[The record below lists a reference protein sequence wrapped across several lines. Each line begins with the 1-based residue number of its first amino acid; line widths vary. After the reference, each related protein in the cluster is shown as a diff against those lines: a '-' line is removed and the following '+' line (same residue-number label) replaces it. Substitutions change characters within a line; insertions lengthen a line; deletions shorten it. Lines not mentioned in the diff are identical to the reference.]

1 MKHASL
7 SLRLGL
13 SMTLMGA
20 ALVLLLACLAV
31 FALDHEL
38 DSRARKDLA
47 RKMLQVE
54 HNLRVDLRSEDLGN
68 RAHPLLD
75 LVMGHD
81 NLSLSVLAL
90 EGRHP
95 HLLSLGPALESR
107 VGELHTD
114 SRLNYHEWRDSSG
127 NQILTV
133 TRQMRLRDDTPV
145 RVMMSLNRADDH
157 ALLQAYLHST
167 LLALPV
173 LLLLIGAGAWWLMQR
188 GLKPLRHFRRIAGQ
202 VSTQDLQHRLPVTGL
217 PLELAELARSINV
230 MLDRLDQG
238 VRQLSQFSDDLAHE
252 LRTPLGNLMGKAQV
266 TLARERDSANYREV
280 LEDSVEELTRLNRI
294 INDMLFLAQ
303 VSQPQAQVALKPL
316 ALAEE
321 AAQVT
326 ELFAFS
332 AELKDIELRL
342 QGWGTALADRL
353 MFQRALS
360 NLLSNAIRH
369 GSQGQAVKL
378 GIERKGNDV
387 LIWVENQGPGI
398 ADEHLPQLFE
408 RFYRVGSGRSRLE
421 GGTGLGLAIVKSI
434 MQLHGGRIVV
444 QSEATGPTR
453 FTLVFR
459 AGTDD

>member
-13 SMTLMGA
+13 SVTLMGA

-38 DSRARKDLA
+38 DSRARKGLA

-75 LVMGHD
+75 LVMGHE
-81 NLSLSVLAL
+81 NLSLSILAL

-114 SRLNYHEWRDSSG
+114 SRLNYHQWRDSSG

-167 LLALPV
+167 LLALPL
-173 LLLLIGAGAWWLMQR
+173 LLLLIGAGAWWLVQR

-202 VSTQDLQHRLPVTGL
+202 VSAQDLQHRLPVSGL

-252 LRTPLGNLMGKAQV
+252 LRTPLSNLMGKAQV
-266 TLARERDSANYREV
+266 TLARERDGEHYREV
-280 LEDSVEELTRLNRI
+280 PEDSIEELTRLNRI

-316 ALAEE
+316 ALADE
-321 AAQVT
+321 AAQVS

-342 QGWGTALADRL
+342 QGWGTALVDRL

-369 GSQGQAVKL
+369 GPDGQPVKL
-378 GIERKGNDV
+378 GIERQGSEV
-387 LIWVENQGPGI
+387 LMWVENQGPGI
-398 ADEHLPQLFE
+398 AEAHWPQLFE

-434 MQLHGGRIVV
+434 MQLHGGRVEV
-444 QSEATGPTR
+444 SSSPSGPTR
-453 FTLVFR
+453 FTLAFQ
-459 AGTDD
+459 AE

>member
-1 MKHASL
+1 MKTASL

-13 SMTLMGA
+13 SVTLMGA
-20 ALVLLLACLAV
+20 LLVLLLACLAV
-31 FALDHEL
+31 LALDHEL

-54 HNLRVDLRSEDLGN
+54 HNLRVDLRSEDLGS

-95 HLLSLGPALESR
+95 HLLSLGPALESS
-107 VGELHTD
+107 VGALATGA
-114 SRLNYHEWRDSSG
+114 RLTFHEWRDSRG
-127 NQILTV
+127 NQMLTA
-133 TRQMRLRDDTPV
+133 TRQMRLRDETPV
-145 RVMMSLNRADDH
+145 RVMMTLDRADDN

-167 LLALPV
+167 LLALP
-173 LLLLIGAGAWWLMQR
+173 LLLILIGIGAWKLVQR
-188 GLKPLRHFRRIAGQ
+188 SLKPLRHFRRVAGQ
-202 VSTQDLQHRLPVTGL
+202 VSAQDLSHRLPDSGL
-217 PLELAELARSINV
+217 PQELGELARAINV

-238 VRQLSQFSDDLAHE
+238 VQQLSQFSDDLAHE
-252 LRTPLGNLMGKAQV
+252 LRTPLSNLMGKAQV
-266 TLARERDSANYREV
+266 TLSRERDNANYREV
-280 LEDSVEELTRLNRI
+280 LEDSIEELTRLNRI

-316 ALAEE
+316 ALADE
-321 AAQVT
+321 AAQVV
-326 ELFAFS
+326 ELFAIS
-332 AELKDIELRL
+332 AELEDIELHL
-342 QGWGTALADRL
+342 QGWGTALGDRL

-369 GSQGQAVKL
+369 APAGKRIDL
-378 GIERKGNDV
+378 GIERHASDV
-387 LIWVENQGPGI
+387 RVWVENEGVGI
-398 ADEHLPQLFE
+398 AAEHQPQLFE
-408 RFYRVGSGRSRLE
+408 RFYRVGAGRSRLE

-434 MQLHGGRIVV
+434 MQLHGGRVEV
-444 QSEATGPTR
+444 MSSPAGPTR

-459 AGTDD
+459 AE

>member
-1 MKHASL
+1 MKNSSL
-7 SLRLGL
+7 SVRLGL
-13 SMTLMGA
+13 SVTLMGA

-54 HNLRVDLRSEDLGN
+54 HNLRVDLRSEDLGS

-107 VGELHTD
+107 VGELQTGA
-114 SRLNYHEWRDSSG
+114 RLAFHEWRDSQG
-127 NQILTV
+127 KQLLTA

-145 RVMMSLNRADDH
+145 RVMMSLDRADDN
-157 ALLQAYLHST
+157 ALLQAYLRST
-167 LLALPV
+167 VLVLP
-173 LLLLIGAGAWWLMQR
+173 LLLILIGAAAWWLVQR
-188 GLKPLRHFRRIAGQ
+188 GLAPLQHFRRIAGQ
-202 VSTQDLQHRLPVTGL
+202 VSAQDLQHRLPATGL
-217 PLELAELARSINV
+217 PQELAALATSINV

-238 VRQLSQFSDDLAHE
+238 VSQLSQFSDDLAHE
-252 LRTPLGNLMGKAQV
+252 LRTPLSNLMGKAQV
-266 TLARERDSANYREV
+266 TLSRERDNANYREV
-280 LEDSVEELTRLNRI
+280 LEDSIEELTRLNRI

-316 ALAEE
+316 ALADET
-321 AAQVT
+321 AQVV
-326 ELFAFS
+326 ELFAIS
-332 AELKDIELRL
+332 AELKDIELRIR
-342 QGWGTALADRL
+342 GWGTASGDRL

-360 NLLSNAIRH
+360 NLLSNALRH
-369 GSQGQAVKL
+369 APPGKPIDL
-378 GIERKGNDV
+378 GIERQGGDV
-387 LIWVENQGPGI
+387 RVWVENQGVGI
-398 ADEHLPQLFE
+398 AAEHQPQLFE
-408 RFYRVGSGRSRLE
+408 RFYRVGAGRSRLE

-434 MQLHGGRIVV
+434 MQLHGGRIEVM
-444 QSEATGPTR
+444 SSPAGPTR
-453 FTLVFR
+453 FSLIFP
-459 AGTDD
+459 G

>member
-1 MKHASL
+1 MKNASL

-13 SMTLMGA
+13 SVTLMGA

-47 RKMLQVE
+47 RKMMQVE
-54 HNLRVDLRSEDLGN
+54 HNLRVDLRSEDLGS

-95 HLLSLGPALESR
+95 HLLSLGPALDSR

-114 SRLNYHEWRDSSG
+114 ARLNYHEWRDSKG

-145 RVMMSLNRADDH
+145 RVMMSLDRADDH

-167 LLALPV
+167 LLALPL

-202 VSTQDLQHRLPVTGL
+202 VSAQDLQHRLPATGL

-252 LRTPLGNLMGKAQV
+252 LRTPLSNLMGKAQV
-266 TLARERDSANYREV
+266 TLARERDSAHYREV
-280 LEDSVEELTRLNRI
+280 LEDSIEELTRLNRI

-303 VSQPQAQVALKPL
+303 VSQPQAQVTLKPL
-316 ALAEE
+316 ALADE
-321 AAQVT
+321 AAQVS
-326 ELFAFS
+326 ELFAYS
-332 AELKDIELRL
+332 AELKAIELHL

-369 GSQGQAVKL
+369 GPHGHPVTL
-378 GIERKGNDV
+378 GIGRQGNDV
-387 LIWVENQGPGI
+387 LMWVENHGPGI

-408 RFYRVGSGRSRLE
+408 RFYRAGSGRSRLE

-434 MQLHGGRIVV
+434 MQLHGGRVEV
-444 QSEATGPTR
+444 SSNPSGPTR
-453 FTLVFR
+453 FTLVFQ
-459 AGTDD
+459 AV

>member
-1 MKHASL
+1 VKHASL

-13 SMTLMGA
+13 SVTLMGA

-54 HNLRVDLRSEDLGN
+54 HNLRVDLRSEDLGS

-90 EGRHP
+90 DGRHP
-95 HLLSLGPALESR
+95 HLLSLGPALDSR

-114 SRLNYHEWRDSSG
+114 SRLNYHEWRDSSA
-127 NQILTV
+127 NLILTV

-167 LLALPV
+167 LLALPL
-173 LLLLIGAGAWWLMQR
+173 LLLLIGAGAWWLVQR
-188 GLKPLRHFRRIAGQ
+188 GLKPLSHFRRIAGQ
-202 VSTQDLQHRLPVTGL
+202 VSAQDLQHRLPSTGL

-252 LRTPLGNLMGKAQV
+252 LRTPLSNLMGKAQV
-266 TLARERDSANYREV
+266 TLARERDTENYREV
-280 LEDSVEELTRLNRI
+280 LADSIEELTRLNRI

-303 VSQPQAQVALKPL
+303 VSQPQAQVVLKPL
-316 ALAEE
+316 ALADE
-321 AAQVT
+321 AVQVS

-332 AELKDIELRL
+332 AELKDIELHL

-369 GSQGQAVKL
+369 GPEAQAVKL
-378 GIERKGNDV
+378 GIERQGSEV
-387 LIWVENQGPGI
+387 LMWVENQGPGI

-434 MQLHGGRIVV
+434 MQLHGGRVEV
-444 QSEATGPTR
+444 SSNLSGPTR
-453 FTLVFR
+453 FTLVFQ
-459 AGTDD
+459 AE

>member
-1 MKHASL
+1 MKNASL

-13 SMTLMGA
+13 SVTLMGA

-54 HNLRVDLRSEDLGN
+54 HNLRVDLRSEDLGS

-90 EGRHP
+90 DGRHP

-114 SRLNYHEWRDSSG
+114 ARLAFHAWRDSGG

-133 TRQMRLRDDTPV
+133 TRLMRLRDNTPV
-145 RVMMSLNRADDH
+145 KVMMSLNRADDN

-167 LLALPV
+167 LLALP
-173 LLLLIGAGAWWLMQR
+173 LLLVLIGAGAWWLMQR

-202 VSTQDLQHRLPVTGL
+202 VSAQDLQHRLPATCL
-217 PLELAELARSINV
+217 PQELAELAGSINV

-266 TLARERDSANYREV
+266 TLARERDNANYREV
-280 LEDSVEELTRLNRI
+280 LEDSIEELTRLNRI

-303 VSQPQAQVALKPL
+303 VSQPHTQVALKPL
-316 ALAEE
+316 ALADE
-321 AAQVT
+321 AARVV
-326 ELFAFS
+326 ELFAYS
-332 AELKDIELRL
+332 AELKEIELSV
-342 QGWGTALADRL
+342 QGWGTAQGDRL

-369 GSQGQAVKL
+369 SPEGKPIAL
-378 GIERKGNDV
+378 RIERSGSEV
-387 LIWVENQGPGI
+387 RLSVENQGPGV
-398 ADEHLPQLFE
+398 AEEQQSRLFE

-434 MQLHGGRIVV
+434 MQLHGGRVDV
-444 QSEATGPTR
+444 SSCLLGPTR
-453 FTLVFR
+453 FTLVFP
-459 AGTDD
+459 AE

>member
-1 MKHASL
+1 VKQASL

-13 SMTLMGA
+13 SVTLMGA

-54 HNLRVDLRSEDLGN
+54 HNLRVDLRSEDLGT

-81 NLSLSVLAL
+81 NLSLTVRAL
-90 EGRHP
+90 DGRHP
-95 HLLSLGPALESR
+95 HLLSLGPGLEAR
-107 VGELHTD
+107 VGELHAEA
-114 SRLNYHEWRDSSG
+114 RLSYHEWRDSTG
-127 NQILTV
+127 KQLLTA
-133 TRQMRLRDDTPV
+133 TRLMRLRDDTPV
-145 RVMMSLNRADDH
+145 RVMMTLDRADDSD
-157 ALLQAYLHST
+157 LLQAYLRST
-167 LLALPV
+167 LLALP
-173 LLLLIGAGAWWLMQR
+173 LLLVLIGAGAWWLMQR
-188 GLKPLRHFRRIAGQ
+188 GLKPLRQFRRIAGQ
-202 VSTQDLQHRLPVTGL
+202 VSAHDLQHRLPGNGL
-217 PLELAELARSINV
+217 PLELAELAHSINV

-238 VRQLSQFSDDLAHE
+238 VSQLSQFSDDLAHE
-252 LRTPLGNLMGKAQV
+252 LRTPLSNLMGKAQV
-266 TLARERDSANYREV
+266 TLARERDSENYREV

-303 VSQPQAQVALKPL
+303 VSQPQARVALKPL
-316 ALAEE
+316 ALADE
-321 AAQVT
+321 AEQVM

-332 AELKDIELRL
+332 AEHKRLTLRL

-369 GSQGQAVKL
+369 SPEDHEVNL
-378 GIERKGNDV
+378 GIERHGEEV
-387 LIWVENQGPGI
+387 WLWVANQGLGI
-398 ADEHLPQLFE
+398 PDEHQPRLFE
-408 RFYRVGSGRSRLE
+408 RFYRAGSGRSRLE

-434 MQLHGGRIVV
+434 MQLHGGRVEVI
-444 QSEATGPTR
+444 SSPTGPTR
-453 FTLVFR
+453 FSLVFR
-459 AGTDD
+459 TE

>member
-1 MKHASL
+1 MKHTRL

-13 SMTLMGA
+13 SVTVMGA

-81 NLSLSVLAL
+81 NLSLSILAL
-90 EGRHP
+90 NGRHP
-95 HLLSLGPALESR
+95 ALLSLGPALDAK
-107 VGELHTD
+107 VGELQTD
-114 SRLNYHEWRDSSG
+114 SHQTFHQWRDSDG
-127 NQILTV
+127 QQLLTA
-133 TRQMRLRDDTPV
+133 TRLMRLRDDTPV
-145 RVMMSLNRADDH
+145 RVMMSLNRASDH

-167 LLALPV
+167 LLALPL
-173 LLLLIGAGAWWLMQR
+173 LLLLIGAGAWWLVQR
-188 GLKPLRHFRRIAGQ
+188 GLRPLRHFRQIAAR
-202 VSTQDLQHRLPVTGL
+202 VSAQDLQHRLPDSGL
-217 PLELAELARSINV
+217 PLELAELASSINV

-252 LRTPLGNLMGKAQV
+252 LRTPLSNLMGKAQV
-266 TLARERDSANYREV
+266 TLGRQRDTANYREV
-280 LEDSVEELTRLNRI
+280 LEDSIEELTRLNRI

-303 VSQPQAQVALKPL
+303 VSQPQAQVTLKPL
-316 ALAEE
+316 ALADE
-321 AAQVT
+321 AAQVA
-326 ELFAFS
+326 ELFGFS
-332 AELKDIELRL
+332 AEVKGVVLRL
-342 QGWGTALADRL
+342 QGWGTALGDRL

-369 GSQGQAVKL
+369 SPDGQQVTL
-378 GIERKGNDV
+378 GIERQGQEIW
-387 LIWVENQGPGI
+387 LWVENLGPGI
-398 ADEHLPQLFE
+398 AQEHQPKLFE
-408 RFYRVGSGRSRLE
+408 RFYRVGCGRSRLE

-434 MQLHGGRIVV
+434 MQLHGGRVEV
-444 QSEATGPTR
+444 CSSPFGPTR

-459 AGTDD
+459 AE

>member
-13 SMTLMGA
+13 SVTLMGA

-54 HNLRVDLRSEDLGN
+54 HNLRVDLRSEDLGS

-167 LLALPV
+167 LLALPL
-173 LLLLIGAGAWWLMQR
+173 LLLLIGAGAWWLVQR

-202 VSTQDLQHRLPVTGL
+202 VSAQDLQHRLPVTGL
-217 PLELAELARSINV
+217 PLELAELACSINV

-252 LRTPLGNLMGKAQV
+252 LRTPLSNLMGKAQV
-266 TLARERDSANYREV
+266 TLARERDGEHYREV
-280 LEDSVEELTRLNRI
+280 LEDSIEELTRLSRI

-316 ALAEE
+316 ALAGE
-321 AAQVT
+321 AAQVS

-332 AELKDIELRL
+332 AELKGIELHV

-369 GSQGQAVKL
+369 GPDGQPVKL
-378 GIERKGNDV
+378 GIERQGSEV
-387 LIWVENQGPGI
+387 RVWVENLGPGI
-398 ADEHLPQLFE
+398 AEEHCPQLFE

-434 MQLHGGRIVV
+434 MQLHGGRVEV
-444 QSEATGPTR
+444 SSCPSGPTR

-459 AGTDD
+459 AE